1 MPFKNIKFLILF
13 VIGAFLEVSC
23 GDFANIQKTYTPEEK
38 MVKAIEYYNKGD
50 NYKAG
55 VLLEEIVPILKGKAE
70 AEDAL
75 YYLANN
81 YFKQEQYM
89 MSAYYFKDFYL
100 TYPRSK
106 RVEESMFMYVK
117 SLYLDSPAYNLD
129 QTNTYDCMKAMSN
142 FLVRYPKSE
151 FAEQCNTI
159 ADELNKK
166 LMRKSFE
173 HSTMYHKV
181 GNYKSAVVA
190 LSNFIKEYATS
201 PYAEEAH
208 YLRFYSQHKLAKNSI
223 EGKIQEDRFYLAVE
237 FYHTFVDKYPDSK
250 YKKSSEGYYD
260 SIMESLEEIK
270 SKK

>member
-1 MPFKNIKFLILF
+1 
-13 VIGAFLEVSC
+13 
-23 GDFANIQKTYTPEEK
+23 
-38 MVKAIEYYNKGD
+38 
-50 NYKAG
+50 
-55 VLLEEIVPILKGKAE
+55 
-70 AEDAL
+70 
-75 YYLANN
+75 
-81 YFKQEQYM
+81 
-89 MSAYYFKDFYL
+89 
-100 TYPRSK
+100 
-106 RVEESMFMYVK
+106 
-117 SLYLDSPAYNLD
+117 
-129 QTNTYDCMKAMSN
+129 
-142 FLVRYPKSE
+142 
-151 FAEQCNTI
+151 
-159 ADELNKK
+159 
-166 LMRKSFE
+166 
-173 HSTMYHKV
+173 MYHKV